1 MRFLQTSK
9 LPKKCWTV
17 NEQDDSLWLA
27 PYSISIGDPAK
38 KHFASMKM
46 EDQSICLENMKA
58 FFKAGTAKLKQYLPI
73 GNAFLRSC
81 KFLNPVHSQHARF
94 PKWVSCAANH
104 LSCVISEEDMGSL
117 EVEARMYQCDMRKIP
132 TASEQMVD
140 VWTKVETSGK
150 YPLLVKLV
158 KAIFVL
164 PHGNAEIERVFSNM
178 SDVVTKKRSSLA
190 PQTVRALLVSRSA
203 LSAKDWTARSIPF
216 TDSLKELCANAHAS
230 YIQRVR
236 EEEEKAKSAQQ
247 KRMESELLM
256 EVQTAKK
263 SNKKLASLDENLSS
277 KQREIEL
284 KIRVQE
290 EKRRLLRDLQTET
303 LNDEEELNRLRAQ
316 QDSLKKRKEK
326 ESQRVVESVLK
337 RKAAELLPKHTLPDI
352 KKKRL

>member
-1 MRFLQTSK
+1 
-9 LPKKCWTV
+9 
-17 NEQDDSLWLA
+17 
-27 PYSISIGDPAK
+27 
-38 KHFASMKM
+38 
-46 EDQSICLENMKA
+46 
-58 FFKAGTAKLKQYLPI
+58 
-73 GNAFLRSC
+73 
-81 KFLNPVHSQHARF
+81 
-94 PKWVSCAANH
+94 
-104 LSCVISEEDMGSL
+104 MGSL